1 MTNSR
6 FAVITAFI
14 STILIVMILL
24 SATLGLVVSNETQMK
39 ELMNKSGETTAGSTL
54 AETSGLFFAVM
65 PDETAAP
72 QKNHRSEKTDKL
84 IFLFAAFCGV
94 KLICDYALK
103 TTNKIFIK
111 PTLQDTLV
119 LIE

>member
-24 SATLGLVVSNETQMK
+24 SSTLVLVVSNETQMK
-39 ELMNKSGETTAGSTL
+39 ELMKRSGEKAAGSTL
-54 AETSGLFFAVM
+54 AEISGLFFAVM
-65 PDETAAP
+65 PDETAAL
-72 QKNHRSEKTDKL
+72 QKNNRSEKTDKL
-84 IFLFAAFCGV
+84 VFLSAAFCGI
-94 KLICDYALK
+94 KFIRNFIAK

-111 PTLQDTLV
+111 PNLTATVV
-119 LIE
+119 LLE

>member
-39 ELMNKSGETTAGSTL
+39 ELMNKSSETTAGSAL

-72 QKNHRSEKTDKL
+72 QKNHRSEKTDKFV
-84 IFLFAAFCGV
+84 FLNAAFCGV
-94 KLICDYALK
+94 KFICNFTLK
-103 TTNKIFIK
+103 TTDKIFIK
-111 PTLQDTLV
+111 PNLKETVV